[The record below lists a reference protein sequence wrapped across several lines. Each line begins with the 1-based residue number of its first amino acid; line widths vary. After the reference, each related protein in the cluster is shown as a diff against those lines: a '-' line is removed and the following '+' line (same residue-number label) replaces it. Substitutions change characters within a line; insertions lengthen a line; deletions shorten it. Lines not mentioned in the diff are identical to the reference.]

1 MSDIC
6 STKGYSLIGGSVM
19 LDREVVGEFLDEELS
34 ETKIPDNI
42 FKETLVETFCKY
54 VEDDY
59 YEWLKDNF
67 KSFFN
72 YGKPDWQWIRQR
84 IKKCGR

>member
-1 MSDIC
+1 
-6 STKGYSLIGGSVM
+6 M
-19 LDREVVGEFLDEELS
+19 LDRKVVREFLDEELK
-34 ETKIPDNI
+34 EIEIPEDI
-42 FKETLVETFCKY
+42 FKEALVEAFCKY

-72 YGKPDWQWIRQR
+72 YGKSDLKRGREKIKARENNPDSYFSS
-84 IKKCGR
+84 

>member
-1 MSDIC
+1 VLDKEAV
-6 STKGYSLIGGSVM
+6 KG
-19 LDREVVGEFLDEELS
+19 FLDEELK
-34 ETKIPDNI
+34 EVEIPKDI
-42 FKETLVETFCKY
+42 FKDALTETFCKY

-72 YGKPDWQWIRQR
+72 SGNPDWQWVREKIR
-84 IKKCGR
+84 KYASE

>member
-1 MSDIC
+1 
-6 STKGYSLIGGSVM
+6 M
-19 LDREVVGEFLDEELS
+19 LDRKVVREFLDEELR
-34 ETKIPDNI
+34 ETKIPDDI

-72 YGKPDWQWIRQR
+72 CGKPGWQWIRER
-84 IKKCGR
+84 IKKRVPEQGRNYGN

>member
-1 MSDIC
+1 M
-6 STKGYSLIGGSVM
+6 IGGSIV
-19 LDREVVGEFLDEELS
+19 LDRKVVREFLDEELK
-34 ETKIPDNI
+34 EIEIPDDITNEAI
-42 FKETLVETFCKY
+42 VETFCNY

-72 YGKPDWQWIRQR
+72 YGKPDWQLIRER
-84 IKKCGR
+84 TEECKR

>member
-1 MSDIC
+1 
-6 STKGYSLIGGSVM
+6 M
-19 LDREVVGEFLDEELS
+19 LDREVVREFLDEEL
-34 ETKIPDNI
+34 EEIEIPDDI
-42 FKETLVETFCKY
+42 FKEVLVEAFSKY

-72 YGKPDWQWIRQR
+72 YGNPDWKWIREKCLAFA
-84 IKKCGR
+84 KKDRGNYSLGDR